1 MESGSTIVEELLR
14 EKDSSLSNIKTSEP
28 SPNKNN
34 PFSLTDSNS
43 SNEIE
48 SEKVNI
54 AKLISSD
61 KLI

>member
-1 MESGSTIVEELLR
+1 MESSSTIVEELLK
-14 EKDSSLSNIKTSEP
+14 EKDNSVSNIKTSEP
-28 SPNKNN
+28 SPNKSN